1 MNYIVR
7 LNPRA
12 FNPLTRKVS
21 AHILWE
27 VEQCEKIGGNG
38 RMDSEKV
45 IWHCADVRIDKK
57 HIREFFQLPKAGEP
71 PWQYKCFGVCVR
83 GQDNAIEIRT
93 EAADVSGN

>member
-1 MNYIVR
+1 MKYIVR

-12 FNPLTRKVS
+12 FNPLTHKVS

-45 IWHCADVRIDKK
+45 IWHCADVRIDGR
-57 HIREFFQLPKAGEP
+57 HVREFFQLPKEGEKL
-71 PWQYKCFGVCVR
+71 WQYDCFGVCTR

-93 EAADVSGN
+93 EAPNVSGN